1 MFDKSI
7 DLEQKDLPKFPYI
20 VTIYIGTGT
29 GMLWPVGS
37 KLENR

>member
-7 DLEQKDLPKFPYI
+7 DFEQKDLPKFPYI
-20 VTIYIGTGT
+20 VTIYIG
-29 GMLWPVGS
+29 MLWPVGS

>member
-7 DLEQKDLPKFPYI
+7 DFEQKDLPKFPYI
-20 VTIYIGTGT
+20 VTIYIGTG
-29 GMLWPVGS
+29 MLWPVGS